1 MSTANQPTKPAAQ
14 APGDA
19 KLISAARR
27 GDSQAFETL
36 LSRHS
41 EAAMRLAR
49 RLAPNAA
56 AEVYDAAV
64 EAVEA
69 GLRAGTGPRAAFRPY
84 LLTAVRRA
92 NYDRAK
98 SAGKVR
104 PVDELAANK
113 VLLIASSSISAELLG
128 QTTLAYRQ
136 LSEVQQLALW
146 HTEVDGEPFLDT
158 GLLLGVSGTEVAE
171 LAFGARDE
179 LRRAMIGTQMDSAA
193 AGPCKWTCDR
203 LGAYVRRRLTPTI
216 AEKVRSHLEHCS
228 SCRELVPAVT
238 AMEAEMQ
245 ALIAMVVL
253 GSAAGPYLDLDSVPA
268 KGRKAAVL
276 VAGAD
281 DDAVAAAGFFSGK
294 RKAAFAGVG
303 AIIAA
308 AGLFGGLSM
317 ANPGASENTASGE
330 RLKPNPNPNPNQLP
344 GFLDDFEAGP
354 DDSDEEPV
362 AAGSGSAGK
371 AVVNGPK
378 HARHQTIEEELVRPV
393 TTRSA
398 PKHAKPAVTQET
410 GEPKVNKH
418 RKPAAEQKPAEKPEE
433 KPADTE
439 TQTIGLGGLGNLE
452 LTPSG
457 GLLGLLPG
465 VELTPP
471 AA

>member
-1 MSTANQPTKPAAQ
+1 MSTPNQPAKPAPAQ
-14 APGDA
+14 PGDA

-27 GDSQAFETL
+27 GDSEAFQTL
-36 LSRHS
+36 VSRHQD
-41 EAAMRLAR
+41 AAMRLAR

-69 GLRAGTGPRAAFRPY
+69 SLRAGTGPRAAFRAY

-98 SAGKVR
+98 AAGKVR
-104 PVDELAANK
+104 PIDELAANK
-113 VLLIASSSISAELLG
+113 VLLIATSSISAELLG

-158 GLLLGVSGTEVAE
+158 GLMLGISGTEVAE

-179 LRRAMIGTQMDSAA
+179 LRRAMIGTQMDAA
-193 AGPCKWTCDR
+193 ATGPCRWTCDR
-203 LGAYVRRRLTPTI
+203 LGAHVRRRLTPTI

-228 SCRELVPAVT
+228 TCRELVPAVT

-253 GSAAGPYLDLDSVPA
+253 GAAAGPYLDMESVSA
-268 KGRKAAVL
+268 KGRKAVV
-276 VAGAD
+276 VASGD
-281 DDAVAAAGFFSGK
+281 DEAVAAAGFFGGR

-317 ANPGASENTASGE
+317 ANHSDSENTASGE
-330 RLKPNPNPNPNQLP
+330 RTNPFQLP
-344 GFLDDFEAGP
+344 GSLDDFAGP
-354 DDSDEEPV
+354 DEPV
-362 AAGSGSAGK
+362 AAGSGSAGTSV
-371 AVVNGPK
+371 AGPK
-378 HARHQTIEEELVRPV
+378 HAKPSTIEEELVRPSV
-393 TTRSA
+393 TRSA
-398 PKHAKPAVTQET
+398 PRHAKPAITQEK
-410 GEPKVNKH
+410 GEPTVSGSKE
-418 RKPAAEQKPAEKPEE
+418 PAASQKPTEKPAEKP
-433 KPADTE
+433 ADNG
-439 TQTIGLGGLGNLE
+439 TQTLALGPLGDLE
-452 LTPSG
+452 ITPAG
-457 GLLGLLPG
+457 GLLGVLPG

-471 AA
+471 AAT

>member
-1 MSTANQPTKPAAQ
+1 MSTPNQPAKPAAQ

-27 GDSQAFETL
+27 GDSESFETL
-36 LSRHS
+36 LGRHQ

-113 VLLIASSSISAELLG
+113 VLLIATSSVSAELLG

-158 GLLLGVSGTEVAE
+158 GLLLGISGTEVAE

-179 LRRAMIGTQMDSAA
+179 LRRAMIGTQMDAA
-193 AGPCKWTCDR
+193 ATGPCRWTCDR
-203 LGAYVRRRLTPTI
+203 LGAHVRRRLTPTI
-216 AEKVRSHLEHCS
+216 AEKVRSHLEHCG

-245 ALIAMVVL
+245 PLIAMVVL
-253 GSAAGPYLDLDSVPA
+253 GAAAGPYLDMDSVPA
-268 KGRKAAVL
+268 KGRKAAVMI
-276 VAGAD
+276 ASGD
-281 DDAVAAAGFFSGK
+281 DEAAAAAPFFSGR

-317 ANPGASENTASGE
+317 ASHSDSENTASGE
-330 RLKPNPNPNPNQLP
+330 RVKPNQLP
-344 GFLDDFEAGP
+344 SFLEDFNEAGP
-354 DDSDEEPV
+354 EEPV
-362 AAGSGSAGK
+362 AAGSGSAGTPV
-371 AVVNGPK
+371 ATGPK
-378 HARHQTIEEELVRPV
+378 HAKHSTIEEELVRPAV
-393 TTRSA
+393 TRSA
-398 PKHAKPAVTQET
+398 PKHAKPAVTEET
-410 GEPKVNKH
+410 GEPKVSGSK
-418 RKPAAEQKPAEKPEE
+418 KPAAPEKPAEKPEE
-433 KPADTE
+433 KPADTG
-439 TQTIGLGGLGNLE
+439 TQTLALGPLGDLE
-452 LTPSG
+452 LTPNQ
-457 GLLGLLPG
+457 GLLGVLPA
-465 VELTPP
+465 VELVPP
-471 AA
+471 TS

>member
-1 MSTANQPTKPAAQ
+1 MSTANQPTKPAQ
-14 APGDA
+14 PPGDA

-27 GDSQAFETL
+27 GDSDSFQAL

-41 EAAMRLAR
+41 DAAMRLAR

-56 AEVYDAAV
+56 DEVYAAAV

-98 SAGKVR
+98 AAGKVR

-113 VLLIASSSISAELLG
+113 VLLIASSSISAELLA

-146 HTEVDGEPFLDT
+146 HTEVDGDPFLDT
-158 GLLLGVSGTEVAE
+158 GLLLGIAGTEVAE

-179 LRRAMIGTQMDSAA
+179 LRRAMIGTQMDAAA

-203 LGAYVRRRLTPTI
+203 LGAHVRRRLTPTI
-216 AEKVRSHLEHCS
+216 AEKVRSHLEHCAT
-228 SCRELVPAVT
+228 CRELVPAVT

-253 GSAAGPYLDLDSVPA
+253 GAAAGPYLDLDSVPA
-268 KGRKAAVL
+268 KGRKAAVV

-281 DDAVAAAGFFSGK
+281 DVAAAGFFTGR

-317 ANPGASENTASGE
+317 AQPGSSENTASGE
-330 RLKPNPNPNPNQLP
+330 RTNPNQLP

-354 DDSDEEPV
+354 DEADEPV
-362 AAGSGSAGK
+362 AAGSGSTGK
-371 AVVNGPK
+371 AAVSGPK
-378 HARHQTIEEELVRPV
+378 HAKHSTIEEELVRPV
-393 TTRSA
+393 SSRGA
-398 PKHAKPAVTQET
+398 PKHAKPAATQEA
-410 GEPKVNKH
+410 GEPKVNKSK
-418 RKPAAEQKPAEKPEE
+418 KPVAEQKPAEA
-433 KPADTE
+433 PAEQPAENE
-439 TQTIGLGGLGNLE
+439 TQTVALGALGNLE
-452 LTPSG
+452 LTPQG
-457 GLLGLLPG
+457 GLLGILPG
-465 VELTPP
+465 IELTPP
-471 AA
+471 A